1 MARFGSVVPVECQVS
16 VDLPP
21 SPRYLGRLWVSYR
34 FSLSPL
40 IDSLYFFYRS
50 CYELWSVAVTPIL
63 LVV

>member
-50 CYELWSVAVTPIL
+50 CYEL
-63 LVV
+63 